1 MSHALTP
8 YYKQIIRRQIATG
21 RFNNESEVIRHSLR
35 LADSLERAA
44 GPLGRAFAGREEL
57 ETLLLEGLAS
67 GPGQPM
73 TSARKK
79 QIYKLALEAA

>member
-8 YYKQIIRRQIATG
+8 YYKRIIRRQIATG

-44 GPLGRAFAGREEL
+44 GPPGCAFAGREDL
-57 ETLLLEGLAS
+57 EELLLEGLES
-67 GPGQPM
+67 GLSKPM
-73 TSARKK
+73 TAARKK
-79 QIYKLALEAA
+79 QIYKLALEEP